1 MKNFSKFAPALL
13 FFSLTFFMAMPTYA
27 ISSDNALTANTNLAY
42 QQDGGVFFDDVY
54 HPSFQTDDSKYN
66 TTQTTNQTK
75 SQRLADIASSSA
87 WRKLLLLDKNA
98 KPIAKDLHFL
108 LAGGDTRAELDAIIK
123 AIDEHDE
130 KILCDFPAR
139 TYFVAEQLGL
149 ELDDGG
155 CDEFWAWATRYDAQ
169 ALSLTFADE
178 HPNSLGSAFAHVMIK
193 ADTKQSLASRTDD
206 DAFAINYTVA
216 RDGANSDAKASM
228 HSLFGG
234 YAGVMEFYDYGEKRD
249 VYLLDDERDIWEYR
263 LNLSTAEVAQIMR
276 HVWEIKD
283 LKRPYF
289 FTHDN
294 CASEILR
301 LIDVVRGSE
310 LREAVGRVVIPNE
323 VARVLSEKGLVV
335 HSKYLPSKSSIAQAV
350 QNGTSGTIKSDDN
363 PAHASPT
370 HRIGMSVGYDDAY
383 HGTDKNDGMTY
394 GLSVRSAYHDVL
406 DRPMGVRQYLDMTLL
421 SLDLRHDDRLK
432 VERATLFSTRSYNPA
447 NTAKN
452 HDGVAWGQH
461 ARFIQVMDAS
471 DGDNDDHMVFDV
483 RLEKGK
489 SWTMGQAKVGTG
501 RLSDTLCYALG
512 DYGGQVGR
520 INKGYR
526 VGAGVNVGCIYH
538 ASDKVRVMGELSLPV
553 WYHHNQGKNRT
564 TYIQPALNVGM
575 QYDISATHALRLTGK
590 AERGR
595 DDMHKQVALAVLRYF

>member
-1 MKNFSKFAPALL
+1 MKNFSKFAPTLL

-27 ISSDNALTANTNLAY
+27 ISSDNTLTANTNLAY

-66 TTQTTNQTK
+66 TTQSTNQTK

-130 KILCDFPAR
+130 KILCAFPAR

-155 CDEFWAWATRYDAQ
+155 CDEFWAWAARYDAQ

-294 CASEILR
+294 CASE
-301 LIDVVRGSE
+301 
-310 LREAVGRVVIPNE
+310 
-323 VARVLSEKGLVV
+323 
-335 HSKYLPSKSSIAQAV
+335 
-350 QNGTSGTIKSDDN
+350 
-363 PAHASPT
+363 
-370 HRIGMSVGYDDAY
+370 
-383 HGTDKNDGMTY
+383 
-394 GLSVRSAYHDVL
+394 
-406 DRPMGVRQYLDMTLL
+406 
-421 SLDLRHDDRLK
+421 
-432 VERATLFSTRSYNPA
+432 
-447 NTAKN
+447 
-452 HDGVAWGQH
+452 
-461 ARFIQVMDAS
+461 
-471 DGDNDDHMVFDV
+471 
-483 RLEKGK
+483 
-489 SWTMGQAKVGTG
+489 
-501 RLSDTLCYALG
+501 
-512 DYGGQVGR
+512 
-520 INKGYR
+520 
-526 VGAGVNVGCIYH
+526 
-538 ASDKVRVMGELSLPV
+538 
-553 WYHHNQGKNRT
+553 
-564 TYIQPALNVGM
+564 
-575 QYDISATHALRLTGK
+575 
-590 AERGR
+590 
-595 DDMHKQVALAVLRYF
+595 